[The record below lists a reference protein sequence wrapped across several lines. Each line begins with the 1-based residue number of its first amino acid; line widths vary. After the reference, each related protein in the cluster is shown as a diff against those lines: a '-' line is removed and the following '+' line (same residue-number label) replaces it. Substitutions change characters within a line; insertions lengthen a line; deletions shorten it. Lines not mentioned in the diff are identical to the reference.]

1 MSKKP
6 QALSK
11 KEEDAIFAEAMQL
24 FKLEKEAIDER
35 DKKKERKKKITKK
48 VEPCIR
54 IPYMAKGQDFMK
66 YI

>member
-35 DKKKERKKKITKK
+35 DKKKERKKITKK

-54 IPYMAKGQDFMK
+54 RPYMAKGQDFMK